1 MTDTRPA
8 LPIVRSALSMPGSN
22 ARALEKAR
30 GLACDCVIFD
40 LEDAVAAEKKAEA
53 RAMVAQTLADGGL
66 EPRHRVVRINPIGGE
81 WGGDDLRAL
90 ARSPLDAIL
99 VPKVDSAEDVEGIAG
114 AMATAGFG
122 PDVALWVMVETPASV
137 LALERIARMA
147 RVTPLGALVLG
158 ANDLSKDTGLLR
170 TPGREALVPVLSQ
183 VVMAARAYGLLAI
196 DSVLNAIGD
205 EDRLRAECRQGRLFG
220 FDGKMLIHPS
230 QIAPANEV
238 FAPSED
244 ALAQARAIVAAFGDP
259 ANAGK
264 AVVTVNGQ
272 MAEELHRDEAR
283 ALIARAAAIAERG

>member
-1 MTDTRPA
+1 
-8 LPIVRSALSMPGSN
+8 
-22 ARALEKAR
+22 
-30 GLACDCVIFD
+30 
-40 LEDAVAAEKKAEA
+40 
-53 RAMVAQTLADGGL
+53 MVARTLADGGL
-66 EPRHRVVRINPIGGE
+66 EPRYRVVRINPIGGE
-81 WGGDDLRAL
+81 WGLDDLRAL

-99 VPKVDSAEDVEGIAG
+99 VPKVDSAQDVEGIAG
-114 AMATAGFG
+114 AMATAGFA
-122 PDVALWVMVETPASV
+122 PDVALWVMIETPASV

-147 RVTPLGALVLG
+147 RVTPLGGLVLG
-158 ANDLSKDTGLLR
+158 ANDLSKDAGLLR

-183 VVMAARAYGLLAI
+183 LVMAARAYGLLAI

-230 QIAPANEV
+230 QIAAANEV

-244 ALAQARAIVAAFGDP
+244 GLAQAHAIVAAFEDP

-283 ALIARAAAIAERG
+283 VLIARAEAIAARG

>member
-1 MTDTRPA
+1 MPVSAD

-40 LEDAVAAEKKAEA
+40 LEDAVAAESKAEA
-53 RAMVAQTLADGGL
+53 RQMVAQTLAQGGL
-66 EPRHRVVRINPIGGE
+66 EPRHRVVRINPLDGA
-81 WGGDDLRAL
+81 WGTDDLRAL
-90 ARSPLDAIL
+90 SRSPLDAIL
-99 VPKVDSAEDVEGIAG
+99 VPKVDSAEDVEAISG
-114 AMATAGFG
+114 AMATAGFASH
-122 PDVALWVMVETPASV
+122 VSLWVMVETAASV

-147 RVTPLGALVLG
+147 RITPLGALVLG
-158 ANDLSKDTGLLR
+158 ANDLSKDTGMIR

-183 VVMAARAYGLLAI
+183 CVMAARAHGLLAI
-196 DSVLNAIGD
+196 DSVLNAIGED
-205 EDRLRAECRQGRLFG
+205 ERLRAECRQGRLFG

-230 QIAPANEV
+230 QIGAANEA
-238 FAPSED
+238 FAPGED
-244 ALAQARAIVAAFGDP
+244 ELAEARAIVAAFDDP

-283 ALIARAAAIAERG
+283 ALIARAEAIAAR

>member
-1 MTDTRPA
+1 MPDTVPA
-8 LPIVRSALSMPGSN
+8 MPIVRSALSMPGSN

-66 EPRHRVVRINPIGGE
+66 EPRYRVVRINAIGGE
-81 WGGDDLRAL
+81 WGLDDLRAL
-90 ARSPLDAIL
+90 ARGPLDAIL
-99 VPKVDSAEDVEGIAG
+99 APKVDSAQDVEGISG

-122 PDVALWVMVETPASV
+122 SDVALWVMVETPGAV

-147 RVTPLGALVLG
+147 ATTPLAGLVLG
-158 ANDLSKDTGLLR
+158 ANDLSKDTGMLR

-183 VVMAARAYGLLAI
+183 IVMAARANGLVAI
-196 DSVLNAIGD
+196 DSVLNAIGED
-205 EDRLRAECRQGRLFG
+205 DRLRAECRQGRLFG

-230 QIAPANEV
+230 QIAAANEV

-244 ALAQARAIVAAFGDP
+244 ALAEARAIVAAFEDP

-264 AVVTVNGQ
+264 AVVTVGGQ
-272 MAEELHRDEAR
+272 MVEELHRDEAR
-283 ALIARAAAIAERG
+283 ALIARAEAIAQRE